1 MILPEKTMGEGLK
14 LFSQVRREKQE
25 QQTEKENS

>member
-1 MILPEKTMGEGLK
+1 MGEGLT
-14 LFSQVRREKQE
+14 LFSQVCREKQE